1 MVVMPVVLERGYTGD
16 REVTLGKAMVEHY
29 DLHDRFAGAILGSAF
44 GDALGA
50 AVEGWS
56 AEEIAAV
63 HGEVRDYLDNR
74 LGAGCYTDDTQM
86 TLAMLRSL
94 VRRGAIDGADCAR
107 SCAELF
113 DPDRGYGRSAIE
125 VLLALAGGA
134 DYTGTGNLLFAEGS
148 YGNGAAMRIAP
159 VGLLCGEMAPEQI
172 RPLVFE
178 AVRATHTHEE
188 AIDGALAVA
197 VAVGRLSR
205 CRNQAEL
212 DRVAFLHLLAAHCR
226 TMTMRSRLM
235 LAAILL
241 DEEITETELVN
252 QLGNGV
258 RAIES
263 VPIALY
269 AAMKYADDPEQAL
282 VRAVGYGGDAD
293 TIAAMTGAVVGAL
306 NGAYIFPDRWHTG
319 LERGE
324 FGYEMLRDLSI
335 SLAKIAG

>member
-1 MVVMPVVLERGYTGD
+1 MGKESVERFN
-16 REVTLGKAMVEHY
+16 M
-29 DLHDRFAGAILGSAF
+29 HDRFVGAILGTAF

-56 AEEIAAV
+56 AEEIAAE
-63 HGEVRDYLDNR
+63 HGEVRDYLDSR
-74 LGAGCYTDDTQM
+74 LGVGCYTDDTQL
-86 TLAMLRSL
+86 TLATLRSL
-94 VRRGAIDGADCAR
+94 VRCGGIDGADCAR

-113 DPDRGYGRSAIE
+113 NPDRGYGRSAIE
-125 VLLALAGGA
+125 VLQALAGGA

-159 VGLLCGEMAPEQI
+159 VGLLCGEMAPEQM

-178 AVRATHTHEE
+178 TVRATHTHEE
-188 AIDGALAVA
+188 AIDGALVVA
-197 VAVGRLSR
+197 IAVGRLSR
-205 CRNQAEL
+205 CRKQAEL

-226 TMTMRSRLM
+226 TMTMRSRIL

-241 DEEITETELVN
+241 DEEIAEPELVN

-258 RAIES
+258 RALES

-306 NGAYIFPDRWHTG
+306 NGANAFPDRWHKG

-335 SLAKIAG
+335 DLVKIAE